1 MNTNTVSLTLIDG
14 PTLLIEFGGLRFLT
28 DPTFDEP
35 QVFSSAGAT
44 ERKLNSP
51 PVSAES
57 LLPIDAVLLSHDQH
71 LDNLD
76 PAGRAFLP
84 KAGKVISTID
94 AAERLGGNTEGLAPW
109 SSTEMSL
116 SDGRTLTVTAT
127 PARHGPVGIEPVTGH
142 VTGFV
147 LSIKGSRDVY
157 VSGDTVWFSGLAAIA
172 RRFDVG
178 VAILFAGA
186 AQPRGPFN
194 VTMDSNDAIEA
205 ATLFSGAKI
214 VAIHNLGWSHY
225 TQNQQDLV
233 RAFEVVDIG
242 GRLEELSPA
251 VRVSIEI

>member
-1 MNTNTVSLTLIDG
+1 
-14 PTLLIEFGGLRFLT
+14 
-28 DPTFDEP
+28 
-35 QVFSSAGAT
+35 
-44 ERKLNSP
+44 
-51 PVSAES
+51 
-57 LLPIDAVLLSHDQH
+57 
-71 LDNLD
+71 
-76 PAGRAFLP
+76 
-84 KAGKVISTID
+84 
-94 AAERLGGNTEGLAPW
+94 
-109 SSTEMSL
+109 
-116 SDGRTLTVTAT
+116 
-127 PARHGPVGIEPVTGH
+127 

-147 LSIKGSRDVY
+147 LSIEGSKDMY
-157 VSGDTVWFSGLAAIA
+157 VSGDTVWFSALAEIA
-172 RRFDVG
+172 RRFNVG
-178 VAILFAGA
+178 LAVLFAGA

>member
-1 MNTNTVSLTLIDG
+1 MNKNSVTLTLIDG
-14 PTLLIEFGGLRFLT
+14 PTLLIELGGLRLLT

-35 QVFSSAGAT
+35 QAFTSGGAT
-44 ERKLNSP
+44 ERKFNSP

-94 AAERLGGNTEGLAPW
+94 AAKRLGGNTEGLAPW
-109 SSTEMSL
+109 LSTELSL
-116 SDGRTLTVTAT
+116 ADGRALTITAT
-127 PARHGPVGIEPVTGH
+127 PARHGPVGIEAVTGH

-147 LSIKGSRDVY
+147 LSIEGSKDVY
-157 VSGDTVWFSGLAAIA
+157 VSGDTVWFPELAEIP
-172 RRFDVG
+172 RRFDIG

-205 ATLFSGAKI
+205 ASVFLGATI

-225 TQNQQDLV
+225 TQSQQDLV
-233 RAFEVVDIG
+233 KAFETVGIADRIQK
-242 GRLEELSPA
+242 LEPA
-251 VRVSIEI
+251 VAATIAI